1 MIKLISLKDNVD
13 FSSYKFEW
21 SEKINKTI
29 KAVRRMR
36 ENPLHLLLRSIN
48 VFVWMKINCLVKP
61 TKEKLCSEIMGMM
74 EGLGFMTTAALK
86 AKP

>member
-1 MIKLISLKDNVD
+1 M
-13 FSSYKFEW
+13 
-21 SEKINKTI
+21 
-29 KAVRRMR
+29 AR
-36 ENPLHLLLRSIN
+36 EDKQNHKSCQTYAWKPPTSASPIDKY